1 MEKSILVI
9 NSGSS
14 SLKFSLLD
22 AKTHQVIASG
32 LAEELNTDRAKFT
45 IKANDSK
52 ETGSLSS
59 PDFVGAMEK
68 LLDELEERGLKKTVE
83 AVGHRVVNGVDQF
96 THSVLIT
103 PEVIKQIDALTPYAP
118 LHNPAAANAMRAA
131 LKTMPDVP
139 HVAVFDTAFH
149 NTIPEYAFRYAVPNE
164 WYSKHGV
171 RRYGFHG
178 SSYKYVSNRAA
189 KLLNIPIEDSAFVIA
204 HIGSGASLAAVLN
217 GQSVDTT
224 MGFTPLDGIVMCTRA
239 GSVDP
244 SIIPYMMKKLN
255 KSADEIIHI
264 LNYGS
269 GLLGMSE
276 LSSDQREVSAAA
288 FNGDH
293 KAEIAMETAAYS
305 IAKQIAAMMTALPR
319 VDALIFTA
327 GAGENASGLRAR
339 VVEHLA
345 VFNYQIDP
353 ESNQKIRGHAG
364 MDGVISAKGTPTIM
378 AIRTNEELVIAE
390 EVAYVVNHPDATY
403 EKPKPA
409 KTTPSKRNWD

>member
-22 AKTHQVIASG
+22 AQTHQVIASG

-288 FNGDH
+288 FKGDH